1 MATDWRSAYFEQ
13 AKSDYWLFRKFVEQ
27 DDVPLCQK
35 LHYLQMTTEK
45 MSKGFLTPAGYGK
58 YNNTHNA
65 FALFVVKAGDMN
77 GLRRIRN
84 ITRKSAFNAYL
95 NGLRPTA
102 MAIEDLSPEGPSH
115 PNPEYPW
122 EVNGRIITPIAH
134 DFPNLKLSNI
144 AMKKMLDFLES
155 CFKLIERES

>member
-1 MATDWRSAYFEQ
+1 MSLLEINNVERLACTLNPLGKVYF
-13 AKSDYWLFRKFVEQ
+13 A
-27 DDVPLCQK
+27 
-35 LHYLQMTTEK
+35 
-45 MSKGFLTPAGYGK
+45 
-58 YNNTHNA
+58 
-65 FALFVVKAGDMN
+65 ALFVVKAGDMN

-122 EVNGRIITPIAH
+122 EVKGRIITPIAH